1 MTPAPDTAHR
11 QQDADLATTRNLA
24 PALSAGAFIVVA
36 GLLLARLWM
45 TRPDWFP
52 ALPAALV
59 LRVSD
64 ALGGQGCCESVA
76 DAEAL
81 IVLAASFAA
90 VAAALLLAALLQR
103 ALRPGRSESR

>member
-1 MTPAPDTAHR
+1 MTPAPDTANR
-11 QQDADLATTRNLA
+11 REDADLAITRKLA
-24 PALSAGAFIVVA
+24 PALSTGAFIVVA

-90 VAAALLLAALLQR
+90 VAVMLVIAGLLRR
-103 ALRPGRSESR
+103 ALGSVNNKSR

>member
-1 MTPAPDTAHR
+1 MTR
-11 QQDADLATTRNLA
+11 RSIATLVSTV
-24 PALSAGAFIVVA
+24 AFTLVA

-81 IVLAASFAA
+81 IVLAASFGAIAAA
-90 VAAALLLAALLQR
+90 VLIAALLRR
-103 ALRPGRSESR
+103 ALRLGEPKSRINE